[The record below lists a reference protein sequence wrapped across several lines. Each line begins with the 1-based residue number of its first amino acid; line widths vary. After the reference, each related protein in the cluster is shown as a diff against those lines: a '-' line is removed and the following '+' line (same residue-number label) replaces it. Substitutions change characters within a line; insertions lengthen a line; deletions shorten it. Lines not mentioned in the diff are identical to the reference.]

1 MTYHEH
7 NWLKIRPGD
16 ILLETYDTGSM
27 TYLVLKTDIT
37 FVPGEGLP
45 PESRGLKALILHDND
60 WYAAL
65 HKKEHPWNGLGDIVG
80 STLNISYHA
89 IHQGRD
95 CVRWKKEFETDD

>member
-1 MTYHEH
+1 VTYHEH

-60 WYAAL
+60 
-65 HKKEHPWNGLGDIVG
+65 KKEHPWNELGDIVG

-89 IHQGRD
+89 IQQGRD
-95 CVRWKKEFETDD
+95 CVRWKKEFEAHE

>member
-1 MTYHEH
+1 MTYHER

-16 ILLETYDTGSM
+16 ILLETYDSGAT

-37 FVPGEGLP
+37 FAPGEGLP
-45 PESRGLKALILHDND
+45 PESLGLKALILHDND
-60 WYAAL
+60 KTEY
-65 HKKEHPWNGLGDIVG
+65 PWSELGDTVG

-89 IHQGRD
+89 IQQGRD